1 MSKLSEQLEF
11 VWKINESSLNKLS
24 NSMISSSLTY
34 IPNKLKMNKIWIF
47 NIRLNYNHSY
57 KVRKQRNERVL
68 TLIYGLW
75 CKWLRCGGMHDAWC
89 MMHDAWGDGLWLCF
103 NRIWKTRRRQAKFE
117 LFWCLIYAGGM
128 GVNKLRNKKENG
140 ENEGETKEE
149 LQGE

>member
-11 VWKINESSLNKLS
+11 VWKINESNLNKLS

-89 MMHDAWGDGLWLCF
+89 MMHEGMVCDFVLTESGRLEDARPNLSCF
-103 NRIWKTRRRQAKFE
+103 GVWFMR
-117 LFWCLIYAGGM
+117 AGWAWI
-128 GVNKLRNKKENG
+128 N
-140 ENEGETKEE
+140 
-149 LQGE
+149 